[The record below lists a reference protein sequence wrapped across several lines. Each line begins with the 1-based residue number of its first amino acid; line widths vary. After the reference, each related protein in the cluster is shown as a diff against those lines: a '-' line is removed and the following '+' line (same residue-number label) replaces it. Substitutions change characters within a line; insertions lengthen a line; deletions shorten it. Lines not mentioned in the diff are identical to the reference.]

1 MDMELNT
8 SAIRAKQYL
17 RALNHPQ
24 QSPKDI
30 IKQQV
35 AHTFKQGNSSCEC
48 RRCHLCRG
56 RMQVA
61 LDDFIEDFLQEQQ
74 GF

>member
-1 MDMELNT
+1 MPTVREQFIRDLNQNDAP
-8 SAIRAKQYL
+8 SAR
-17 RALNHPQ
+17 
-24 QSPKDI
+24 DI

-35 AHTFKQGNSSCEC
+35 AFTFKQGNSSCEC
-48 RRCHLCRG
+48 RHCHLCRG

-61 LDDFIEDFLQEQQ
+61 LDDFIEDFLQEQE